1 MEKKD
6 KRKKLTL
13 IAAVTVLLLLSQIQQ
28 VSAVFEK
35 VWKELFIYPVLR
47 AKLAA
52 TLWFW
57 IENRGSLFAKNF
69 YELIIFTPSP
79 ENNPTIMNFM
89 IMFIKLVQP
98 LYILAI
104 VFTAFYLF
112 FISTSP
118 KGRANAKTNLFMLIK
133 SMFFVSISPLLLN
146 LLLQFSRV
154 MTESAFNIVNR
165 GIIQKILLGGI
176 HGMYTIVTLV
186 ALAPEGIAGP
196 WPYTILGFVAWMPY
210 VFISIRN
217 IVVTIL
223 EIIFPLTILLYSFRY
238 TRGMARTV
246 MEQTITWV
254 ILQFFWALVLV
265 ALALSLS
272 IKEKAFISNPT
283 ISDLS
288 VPVFSSLQQIFSFV
302 TSLITLGFANTTI
315 PEVSTDIFTLTLGL
329 TAYAM
334 ICALPFTLIV
344 LIRGVLP

>member
-1 MEKKD
+1 MEKKH

-13 IAAVTVLLLLSQIQQ
+13 IAVAILLLLSQIQQ
-28 VSAVFEK
+28 VSAVFES
-35 VWKELFIYPVLR
+35 VWKELLIYPILR

-69 YELIIFTPSP
+69 YELILFTPSP
-79 ENNPTIMNFM
+79 QDNPIIMNFM

-98 LYILAI
+98 LYLLAI

-112 FISTSP
+112 FISASP
-118 KGRANAKTNLFMLIK
+118 KGRANAKTNLFMLMK
-133 SMFFVSISPLLLN
+133 SMFFVSISPLLLS

-154 MTESAFNIVNR
+154 MTGAAFNIVDK

-176 HGMYTIVTLV
+176 HGMYAIVTLL

-196 WPYTILGFVAWMPY
+196 WPYTILSFVAWMPY
-210 VFISIRN
+210 IFISIRN

-254 ILQFFWALVLV
+254 LLQFFWALVLV

-283 ISDLS
+283 ISNLS

-302 TSLITLGFANTTI
+302 TSLVTLGFANTTI
-315 PEVSTDIFTLTLGL
+315 PEISTDIFTLVLGL

-334 ICALPFTLIV
+334 ICALPFTLIG